1 MPMLLSNR
9 VSIHAFRLGLLV
21 FALGF
26 TICHSSQARAQASND
41 DGLIQ
46 LPEGQTIK
54 VSPTH
59 GPRAQQ
65 QLQTVILKLAGD
77 PVAVVRSRT
86 LGKHIPLAQAK
97 AIETNLRA
105 QQD

>member
-1 MPMLLSNR
+1 MPMLPSNR

-26 TICHSSQARAQASND
+26 TICQSSQARAQASND
-41 DGLIQ
+41 DGLVRAPQ
-46 LPEGQTIK
+46 GQAVT
-54 VSPTH
+54 VPPSH

-97 AIETNLRA
+97 AI
-105 QQD
+105 